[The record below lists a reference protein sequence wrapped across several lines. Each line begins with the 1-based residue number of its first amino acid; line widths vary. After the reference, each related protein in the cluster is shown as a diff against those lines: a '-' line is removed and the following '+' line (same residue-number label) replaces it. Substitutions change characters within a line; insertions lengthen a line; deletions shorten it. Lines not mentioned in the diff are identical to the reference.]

1 MNHDL
6 TGLRGKID
14 EIDDEIVDLL
24 GRRFEL
30 LREVAAH
37 KRPRGIPVVIPARI
51 DEVVERCVARGARH
65 GLDGQMLRDLYHRI
79 IDEACRA
86 ETRLMTGPGH
96 PIPAVGD
103 HD

>member
-1 MNHDL
+1 MTHDL
-6 TGLRGKID
+6 AGLRGKID

-24 GRRFEL
+24 GRRFAL
-30 LREVAAH
+30 LRDVAAH

-79 IDEACRA
+79 IGEACQV
-86 ETRLMTGPGH
+86 ETRLMTGPDA
-96 PIPAVGD
+96 PLAAAGD